1 MAISDITI
9 EIAALGYASLA
20 MTTTRNEIRIM
31 TTQETIELFDKYV
44 IANYG
49 RLPRVIVKGEGCYL
63 YDADGNKILDMFPG
77 WAVSAI
83 GHCHPKVVEA
93 LRRQAGE
100 LLHIDNT
107 FYSEPQG
114 KLAQLLSER
123 AFGGK
128 CFFCNSGAEA
138 NEAALK
144 LARLHTSPEKYKFI
158 TAEGS
163 FHGRTFATVTA
174 TAQPK
179 YHEGFLPLLPG
190 FVYVPF
196 NDIAALESAFNDEV
210 AAVMVEPIQ
219 GEGGINVAT
228 AEYLQTIRR
237 LCDEKGAVMI
247 LDEVQTG
254 LGRTG
259 KWFGYQHFDIEPDI
273 ITMAKA
279 LGGGVAIGAMM
290 ARDEIASSL
299 VPGKHASTFGGNALA
314 CAAGVAVI
322 EAIEEENLLQ
332 NAAELGQYIQDKL
345 EQLQQKHSIIDSV
358 RGIGLMIGVQLT
370 SQGKD
375 IVDKCL
381 DNGVRINCT
390 SNTVLRFMPPMIATK
405 SQIDQAIEILDTVLT
420 E

>member
-1 MAISDITI
+1 
-9 EIAALGYASLA
+9 
-20 MTTTRNEIRIM
+20 MTTK
-31 TTQETIELFDKYV
+31 ETIELFDKYV
-44 IANYG
+44 IANYK

-77 WAVSAI
+77 WAVSGI
-83 GHCHPKVVEA
+83 GHCHPKVVA
-93 LRRQAGE
+93 AIRKQAGE

-107 FYSEPQG
+107 FCSEPQG
-114 KLAQLLSER
+114 RLAEMLSER

-138 NEAALK
+138 NEAAMK
-144 LARLHTSPEKYKFI
+144 LARLHTPAEKYKFI

-196 NDIAALESAFNDEV
+196 NDVAALESAFSKEV

-228 AEYLQTIRR
+228 KEYLQAIRR
-237 LCDEKGAVMI
+237 LCDENGALMI

-254 LGRTG
+254 VGRTG
-259 KWFGYQHFDIEPDI
+259 KWFAYQHFDVEPDI
-273 ITMAKA
+273 MTLAKA
-279 LGGGVAIGAMM
+279 LGGGAAIGAMV
-290 ARDEIASSL
+290 AKEEIAASFT
-299 VPGKHASTFGGNALA
+299 PGKHASTFGGNCLA
-314 CAAGVAVI
+314 CAAGIAVI
-322 EAIEEENLLQ
+322 EAIEEEGLLQ
-332 NAAELGQYIQDKL
+332 KAAELGRYAKEKL
-345 EQLQQKHSIIDSV
+345 EQLKQKHPIIDSV
-358 RGIGLMIGVQLT
+358 RGMGLMIGVQLT
-370 SQGKD
+370 GPGGW

-381 DNGVRINCT
+381 EKGLRINCT
-390 SNTVLRFMPPMIATK
+390 NETVLRFMPPMIVTK
-405 SQIDQAIEILDTVLT
+405 NQIDQAVSILDGVLS
-420 E
+420 EGRK

>member
-1 MAISDITI
+1 MFSI
-9 EIAALGYASLA
+9 E
-20 MTTTRNEIRIM
+20 RRWEEILIM
-31 TTQETIELFDKYV
+31 TTQETIDLFNKYV

-63 YDADGNKILDMFPG
+63 YDAEGNKILDMFPG
-77 WAVSAI
+77 WAVSGL

-93 LRRQAGE
+93 IRKQVGE
-100 LLHIDNT
+100 LIHIDNT

-114 KLAQLLSER
+114 ELAKLLSER

-144 LARLHTSPEKYKFI
+144 LARLHTAKEKYKFI

-190 FVYVPF
+190 FIYVPF
-196 NDIAALESAFNDEV
+196 NDIKALESAFSDEV

-228 AEYLQTIRR
+228 AEYLEAIRR
-237 LCDEKGAVMI
+237 LCDETGAVMI

-254 LGRTG
+254 IGRTG
-259 KWFGYQHFDIEPDI
+259 KWFGYQHFDVEPDI

-290 ARDEIASSL
+290 AKEEIAASL
-299 VPGKHASTFGGNALA
+299 VPGKHASTFGGNCLA
-314 CAAGVAVI
+314 CAAGIAVI
-322 EAIEEENLLQ
+322 EAIEEDNLLS
-332 NAAELGQYIQDKL
+332 NAIELGRYIKEKL
-345 EQLQQKHSIIDSV
+345 EQLKQKHSIIDSV
-358 RGIGLMIGVQLT
+358 RGIGLMIGIQLT
-370 SQGKD
+370 GPGNK

-381 DNGVRINCT
+381 AKGLRINCT
-390 SNTVLRFMPPMIATK
+390 TGTVIRFMPPMIATK
-405 SQIDQAIEILDTVLT
+405 EQIDQAIEILDDVLS
-420 E
+420 END

>member
-1 MAISDITI
+1 
-9 EIAALGYASLA
+9 
-20 MTTTRNEIRIM
+20 MTTE
-31 TTQETIELFDKYV
+31 ETIELFDKYV

-49 RLPRVIVKGEGCYL
+49 RLPRVITRGQGCYL

-77 WAVSAI
+77 WAVSGI

-93 LRRQAGE
+93 IRKQAGE

-114 KLAQLLSER
+114 MLAKLLSER

-138 NEAALK
+138 NEAAMK
-144 LARLHTSPEKYKFI
+144 LARLCTAGEKYKFI

-190 FVYVPF
+190 FIYVPF
-196 NDIAALESAFNDEV
+196 NDIEAMESAFSDEV

-219 GEGGINVAT
+219 GEGGINIAKQ
-228 AEYLQTIRR
+228 EYMQAIRR
-237 LCDEKGAVMI
+237 LCDENGAVMI

-254 LGRTG
+254 IGRTG
-259 KWFGYQHFDIEPDI
+259 KWFGYQHFDVEPDI
-273 ITMAKA
+273 ITMAKT

-290 ARDEIASSL
+290 ANEEISASL

-322 EAIEEENLLQ
+322 EVIEQDNLLD
-332 NAAELGQYIQDKL
+332 NAKQLGQYTQDKL
-345 EQLQQKHSIIDSV
+345 NQLKLKHDVIDHV
-358 RGIGLMIGVQLT
+358 RGVGLMIGVQLM
-370 SQGKD
+370 GPGAA

-381 DNGVRINCT
+381 EKGLRINCT
-390 SNTVLRFMPPMIATK
+390 HDTVLRFMPPMIATK
-405 SQIDQAIEILDTVLT
+405 EQIDQAIEILDSVLS
-420 E
+420 ENE

>member
-1 MAISDITI
+1 
-9 EIAALGYASLA
+9 
-20 MTTTRNEIRIM
+20 M
-31 TTQETIELFDKYV
+31 TTQETIDLFDKYV

-63 YDADGNKILDMFPG
+63 FDAEGNKILDMFPG

-83 GHCHPKVVEA
+83 GHCHPRVVEA
-93 LRRQAGE
+93 LRKQAGE

-114 KLAQLLSER
+114 KLAELLSER

-144 LARLHTSPEKYKFI
+144 LARLHTSEGKYKFI

-163 FHGRTFATVTA
+163 FHGRTFATMTA

-179 YHEGFLPLLPG
+179 HHEGLLPLLPG

-196 NDIAALESAFNDEV
+196 NDIAELESAFSDEV

-219 GEGGINVAT
+219 GEGGINLAT
-228 AEYLQTIRR
+228 AEYLQAIRR
-237 LCDEKGAVMI
+237 LCDESGSIVI
-247 LDEVQTG
+247 FDEVTTG
-254 LGRTG
+254 IGRTG
-259 KWFGYQHFDIEPDI
+259 KWFGYQLFDVEPDI

-290 ARDEIASSL
+290 ATEEVAASL
-299 VPGKHASTFGGNALA
+299 APGRHATTFGGNALV
-314 CAAGVAVI
+314 CAAGVATI
-322 EAIEEENLLQ
+322 EAIEQENLLE
-332 NAAELGQYIQDKL
+332 NANQLGRYNMDQL
-345 EQLQQKHSIIDSV
+345 EQLKQKHSIIDSV
-358 RGIGLMIGVQLT
+358 RGVGLMIGVQLNSSGT
-370 SQGKD
+370 E

-381 DNGVRINCT
+381 ENNLRINCT
-390 SNTVLRFMPPMIATK
+390 QGTVLRFMPPMIATK
-405 SQIDQAIEILDTVLT
+405 NQIDQAIEILDGVLS
-420 E
+420 ENE

>member
-1 MAISDITI
+1 
-9 EIAALGYASLA
+9 
-20 MTTTRNEIRIM
+20 M
-31 TTQETIELFDKYV
+31 TTQETIELFNKYV
-44 IANYG
+44 IANYF
-49 RLPRVIVKGEGCYL
+49 RLPKVIVRGQGCYI
-63 YDADGNKILDMFPG
+63 YDADGKEILDMFPG
-77 WAVSAI
+77 WAVSGI

-93 LRRQAGE
+93 IRKQAGV

-114 KLAQLLSER
+114 RLAKLLSER

-128 CFFCNSGAEA
+128 NFFCNSGAEA

-144 LARLHTSPEKYKFI
+144 LARIATAKEKYKFI
-158 TAEGS
+158 TAQGS

-196 NDIAALESAFNDEV
+196 NDIAALEKAFTDEV

-228 AEYLQTIRR
+228 KEYLEAIRR
-237 LCDEKGAVMI
+237 LCDENAAVMI

-254 LGRTG
+254 IGRTG
-259 KWFGYQHFDIEPDI
+259 KWFAYQHYDIVPDI

-279 LGGGVAIGAMM
+279 LGGGMSIGAMM
-290 ARDEIASSL
+290 AGNEIAASL
-299 VPGKHASTFGGNALA
+299 VPGKHASTFGGNAIA
-314 CAAGVAVI
+314 CAAAIAVI
-322 EAIEEENLLQ
+322 EAIEEEGLLE
-332 NAAELGQYIQDKL
+332 NAALLGEYTKDRLNKL
-345 EQLQQKHSIIDSV
+345 KERHSIIDHV
-358 RGIGLMIGVQLT
+358 RGIGLMIGIQLT
-370 SQGKD
+370 GPGKE

-381 DNGVRINCT
+381 QNGLRINCT
-390 SNTVLRFMPPMIATK
+390 NDTVLRFMPPMIATQEHINK
-405 SQIDQAIEILDTVLT
+405 AVSILESVLT
-420 E
+420 ELGK

>member
-1 MAISDITI
+1 
-9 EIAALGYASLA
+9 
-20 MTTTRNEIRIM
+20 M
-31 TTQETIELFDKYV
+31 TTQETIEMFDKYV

-49 RLPRVIVKGEGCYL
+49 RLPRVIVKGKGCYM
-63 YDADGNKILDMFPG
+63 YDADGNEILDMFPG
-77 WAVSAI
+77 WAVSGI
-83 GHCHPKVVEA
+83 GHCHPKVVDA
-93 LRRQAGE
+93 IQKQAAE
-100 LLHIDNT
+100 LLHVDNT

-114 KLAQLLSER
+114 KLAKLLSER

-144 LARLHTSPEKYKFI
+144 LARLYTTKEKYKFI

-196 NDIAALESAFNDEV
+196 NDIKALEEAFTDEV

-219 GEGGINVAT
+219 GEGGINIAT
-228 AEYLQTIRR
+228 SEYLSAIRE
-237 LCDEKGAVMI
+237 LCDKNGAVMI

-254 LGRTG
+254 IGRTG
-259 KWFGYQHFDIEPDI
+259 KWFAYQHFDVTPDI
-273 ITMAKA
+273 ITMAKT

-290 ARDEIASSL
+290 AEAEIAAVL

-314 CAAGVAVI
+314 CAAAIGVI

-332 NAAELGQYIQDKL
+332 NANELGLYTIQKL
-345 EQLQQKHSIIDSV
+345 EELKSKHSIIDRV

-370 SQGKD
+370 KPGAK
-375 IVDKCL
+375 IVDDCL
-381 DNGVRINCT
+381 QKGLRINCT
-390 SNTVLRFMPPMIATK
+390 HDTVLRFMPPMIATQE
-405 SQIDQAIEILDTVLT
+405 QIDKAINILDEVISNV
-420 E
+420 

>member
-1 MAISDITI
+1 
-9 EIAALGYASLA
+9 
-20 MTTTRNEIRIM
+20 M
-31 TTQETIELFDKYV
+31 TTQETVELFDKYV
-44 IANYG
+44 ISNYK
-49 RLPRVIVKGEGCYL
+49 RLPRVIVKGEGCWL

-77 WAVSAI
+77 WAVSGI

-93 LRRQAGE
+93 IRNQAAE

-114 KLAQLLSER
+114 ELAQLLSER

-144 LARLHTSPEKYKFI
+144 LARLHTAQEKYKFI
-158 TAEGS
+158 TFEGS

-190 FVYVPF
+190 FIYAPF
-196 NDIAALESAFNDEV
+196 NDVAALESAFGDEV

-219 GEGGINVAT
+219 GEGGINIAA
-228 AEYLQTIRR
+228 AEFLRAIRR
-237 LCDEKGAVMI
+237 LCDENGAIMI

-254 LGRTG
+254 IGRTG
-259 KWFGYQHFDIEPDI
+259 KWFAYQHFDVEPDI

-290 ARDEIASSL
+290 AKEEVAASL
-299 VPGKHASTFGGNALA
+299 TPGKHASTFGGNCLA
-314 CAAGVAVI
+314 CAAGIAVI
-322 EAIEEENLLQ
+322 EAIEEDNLLQ
-332 NAAELGQYIQDKL
+332 NAAEVGQYAKDKL
-345 EQLQQKHSIIDSV
+345 LELKQKHFIIDSV

-370 SQGKD
+370 KPGKE

-381 DNGVRINCT
+381 EKGLRINCT
-390 SNTVLRFMPPMIATK
+390 NETVVRFMPPMIVTK
-405 SQIDQAIEILDTVLT
+405 DQIDQAIDILDAVLT
-420 E
+420 ESRK

>member
-1 MAISDITI
+1 MK
-9 EIAALGYASLA
+9 
-20 MTTTRNEIRIM
+20 
-31 TTQETIELFDKYV
+31 TQETIGLFNKYV

-49 RLPRVIVKGEGCYL
+49 RLPRVMVKGEGCYV

-77 WAVSAI
+77 WAVSGI

-93 LRRQAGE
+93 VRKQVGE
-100 LLHIDNT
+100 LIHIDNT

-114 KLAQLLSER
+114 VLAKMLSER

-144 LARLHTSPEKYKFI
+144 LARLHTAHGKYKFI

-190 FVYVPF
+190 FLYIPF
-196 NDIAALESAFNDEV
+196 NDVAALKAAFTDEV

-228 AEYLQTIRR
+228 QEFLGAIRE
-237 LCDEKGAVMI
+237 LCDQHQALMI

-254 LGRTG
+254 IGRTG
-259 KWFGYQHFDIEPDI
+259 KWFGYQHFDVEPDI
-273 ITMAKA
+273 ITMAKT
-279 LGGGVAIGAMM
+279 LGGGTAIGAMM
-290 ARDEIASSL
+290 AKAEIAASL
-299 VPGKHASTFGGNALA
+299 VPGKHASTFGGNCLA
-314 CAAGVAVI
+314 CAAAIATI
-322 EAIEEENLLQ
+322 EAIDEGNLLEHTVEMGRY
-332 NAAELGQYIQDKL
+332 AQDKL
-345 EQLQQKHSIIDSV
+345 ARLKNKHPIIDHV
-358 RGIGLMIGVQLT
+358 RGKGLMIGIQLT
-370 SQGKD
+370 GPGSA
-375 IVDKCL
+375 IVAKCL
-381 DNGVRINCT
+381 EKGLRINCT
-390 SNTVLRFMPPMIATK
+390 HDTVIRFMPPMVVTAE
-405 SQIDQAIEILDTVLT
+405 QIDQAIDIFDSVLSDAAS
-420 E
+420 

>member
-1 MAISDITI
+1 MD
-9 EIAALGYASLA
+9 
-20 MTTTRNEIRIM
+20 
-31 TTQETIELFDKYV
+31 TQETIELFNKYV

-49 RLPRVIVKGEGCYL
+49 RLPRVIVKGEGCYM
-63 YDADGNKILDMFPG
+63 YDSEGNKILDMFPG

-83 GHCHPKVVEA
+83 GHCHPKVVDA
-93 LRRQAGE
+93 LRKQAGE

-107 FYSEPQG
+107 FYSEQQG
-114 KLAQLLSER
+114 ELAKLLSER

-144 LARLHTSPEKYKFI
+144 LARLHTSQEKYKFI

-163 FHGRTFATVTA
+163 FHGRTFATVSA

-190 FVYVPF
+190 FVYIPF
-196 NDIAALESAFNDEV
+196 NDISALESAFSDEV
-210 AAVMVEPIQ
+210 AAVLVEPIQ

-228 AEYLQTIRR
+228 AEFLQAIRR
-237 LCDEKGAVMI
+237 LCDQNGAVMI

-259 KWFGYQHFDIEPDI
+259 KWFGYQHFDVEPDI

-290 ARDEIASSL
+290 AKGEIAASL
-299 VPGKHASTFGGNALA
+299 VPGKHASTFGGNCLA

-322 EAIEEENLLQ
+322 EAIEQENLLQ
-332 NAAELGQYIQDKL
+332 NASELGQYIKDKL
-345 EQLQQKHSIIDSV
+345 EQLKQKHSIIESI

-370 SQGKD
+370 GPGSE
-375 IVDKCL
+375 IVNKCL
-381 DNGVRINCT
+381 EKGLRINCT
-390 SNTVLRFMPPMIATK
+390 HNTVLRFMPPMIATK
-405 SQIDQAIEILDTVLT
+405 EQIDQAIEILDSVL
-420 E
+420 EDGE

>member
-1 MAISDITI
+1 
-9 EIAALGYASLA
+9 
-20 MTTTRNEIRIM
+20 M
-31 TTQETIELFDKYV
+31 TTQETIDVFSKHV

-49 RLPRVIVKGEGCYL
+49 RLSRVMVKGDGCWL

-77 WAVSAI
+77 WAVSGI

-93 LRRQAGE
+93 VRRQVGE
-100 LLHIDNT
+100 LIHIDNT

-114 KLAQLLSER
+114 KLAQLLGER
-123 AFGGK
+123 AFGGQT
-128 CFFCNSGAEA
+128 FFCNSGAEA

-144 LARLHTSPEKYKFI
+144 LARLHTAREKYKFI

-190 FVYVPF
+190 FSYIPF
-196 NDIAALESAFNDEV
+196 NDIAALEAAFTDEV

-228 AEYLQTIRR
+228 AEFLQTIRE
-237 LCDEKGAVMI
+237 LCDRHGTLMI

-254 LGRTG
+254 IGRTG
-259 KWFGYQHFDIEPDI
+259 KWFGYQHFDVVPDI

-290 ARDEIASSL
+290 ATPEVAASL
-299 VPGKHASTFGGNALA
+299 VPGKHASTFGGNCLA
-314 CAAGVAVI
+314 CAAGIATI
-322 EAIEEENLLQ
+322 EAIEEDNLLQ
-332 NAAELGQYIQDKL
+332 QAVEVGQYTQEKL
-345 EQLQQKHSIIDSV
+345 RALKDKHSVIDHV
-358 RGIGLMIGVQLT
+358 RGIGLMIGIQLT
-370 SQGKD
+370 RPGAEIVSQ
-375 IVDKCL
+375 CL
-381 DNGVRINCT
+381 EKGLRINCT
-390 SNTVLRFMPPMIATK
+390 HDTVIRFMPPMIATTE
-405 SQIDQAIEILDTVLT
+405 QIDQAIDIFDSVLSGS
-420 E
+420 

>member
-1 MAISDITI
+1 M
-9 EIAALGYASLA
+9 
-20 MTTTRNEIRIM
+20 
-31 TTQETIELFDKYV
+31 FDKYV

-49 RLPRVIVKGEGCYL
+49 RLPRVITKGEGCYL

-77 WAVSAI
+77 WAVSGL
-83 GHCHPKVVEA
+83 GHCHPRVVEA
-93 LRRQAGE
+93 LRKQAGE

-114 KLAQLLSER
+114 ILAKLLSER

-144 LARLHTSPEKYKFI
+144 LARLHTAQEKYKFI

-190 FVYVPF
+190 FIYVPF
-196 NDIAALESAFNDEV
+196 NDIAALESAFSDEV

-228 AEYLQTIRR
+228 AEYLEAIRR
-237 LCDEKGAVMI
+237 LCDENGAIMI

-254 LGRTG
+254 IGRTG
-259 KWFGYQHFDIEPDI
+259 KWFAYQHFDVEPDI

-290 ARDEIASSL
+290 AKEEIAASL
-299 VPGKHASTFGGNALA
+299 VPGKHASTFGGNCLA
-314 CAAGVAVI
+314 CAAGIAVI
-322 EAIEEENLLQ
+322 KAIEEDNLLE
-332 NAAELGQYIQDKL
+332 NAAELGMYAKEKL
-345 EQLQQKHSIIDSV
+345 EQLKQKHSIIDSV

-370 SQGKD
+370 SPGKE
-375 IVDKCL
+375 IVEKCL
-381 DNGVRINCT
+381 EKGLRINCT
-390 SNTVLRFMPPMIATK
+390 SGTVLRLMPAMIATK
-405 SQIDQAIEILDTVLT
+405 DQIDQAVEILDAVLSASA
-420 E
+420 